1 MKSAEKIA
9 AIILAAGASTRLGQ
23 PKQLLKL
30 QGQSLIRRAAV
41 SVIDGGCDPVIV
53 VTGAESQQIVQELN
67 DLSTQI
73 VFHAEWANGIGSSLR
88 TGVGALQNFALQP
101 NAVVIAVCDQ
111 PYMNAEVIERLID
124 GWRQG
129 GKAMAACQYRGAYG
143 TPCCFASSKFLELSQ
158 VPDDTGA
165 KPVLSA
171 DPGNLTLVP
180 WALGALDLDL
190 PEDLKIA
197 NLETSIRKSL

>member
-1 MKSAEKIA
+1 MKREEKIA

-41 SVIDGGCDPVIV
+41 AVIGAGCNPTFI
-53 VTGAESQQIVQELN
+53 VTGSESNQIVQELY
-67 DLSTQI
+67 DLPVQS
-73 VFHAEWANGIGSSLR
+73 VFNADWGNGIGSSLR
-88 TGVGALQNFALQP
+88 AGVRALQNFALQP

-111 PYMNAEVIERLID
+111 PYMNSEVIERLID
-124 GWRQG
+124 GWHQG
-129 GKAMAACQYRGAYG
+129 GKAIAACQYGGAYG

-158 VPDDTGA
+158 VSDDSGA
-165 KPVLSA
+165 KRILSA
-171 DPGNLTLVP
+171 DPVNLTLVP
-180 WALGALDLDL
+180 WPLGALDLDL

-197 NLETSIRKSL
+197 NLESSIRKSL